1 MATIQRA
8 GSPYEAVVAG
18 LVLALTA
25 PTEEQASRAAA
36 LAERIANVHLTP
48 QQVDDAKWAALRQTN
63 LHGDLT
69 GEED

>member
-1 MATIQRA
+1 METIQRA

-25 PTEEQASRAAA
+25 PDEERASRAAA
-36 LAERIANVHLTP
+36 LAERIANAHLTL

>member
-25 PTEEQASRAAA
+25 PDEERASRAAA
-36 LAERIANVHLTP
+36 LAERIANAPLTL
-48 QQVDDAKWAALRQTN
+48 QQVDDAKWAALRLTN

>member
-1 MATIQRA
+1 METIQMTDT
-8 GSPYEAVVAG
+8 PYEAVVKG

-36 LAERIANVHLTP
+36 LAERIANAHLTP
-48 QQVDDAKWAALRQTN
+48 QQVDDAKSAALRQTN

-69 GEED
+69 CEED

>member
-1 MATIQRA
+1 MVTIQLTD
-8 GSPYEAVVAG
+8 SPYEAVVKG

-36 LAERIANVHLTP
+36 LADRIANAHLTP